1 MTFTSYTTYM
11 KSKSPGFWSLYPIQV
26 GMSRTVKLKVYV
38 KQLSARPASYSQKIF
53 MWKKTINLIA
63 IMY

>member
-1 MTFTSYTTYM
+1 M